1 MKLVENMMEDCR
13 LIEKKR
19 VPDGAGGFETT
30 WVEGAD
36 FQAAI
41 IRDTSLDARIAEK
54 SGVTSVF
61 TVTTHRS
68 CQLAYHDVF
77 KRLSDGKTF
86 RVTSDAGDKVSPQV
100 SGLDM
105 AQVTAEKWELT
116 T

>member
-1 MKLVENMMEDCR
+1 MNLVENMMENCK

-19 VPDGAGGFETT
+19 VPDGAGGFETE
-30 WVEGAD
+30 WVDGAE
-36 FQAAI
+36 FKAAI

-61 TVTTHRS
+61 TITTYQS
-68 CQLAYHDVF
+68 CRLAYHDVF

-86 RVTSDAGDKVSPQV
+86 RVTSDAGDKESPRVSD
-100 SGLDM
+100 LDM